1 MKTYTPR
8 PRDIQPRWL
17 VIDARQAILG
27 RMASTI
33 AHLLLGKHKPL
44 YDVNLV
50 TGDKVIVTN
59 VDLLTVTGK
68 KREQKIYYRHT
79 GYPGGIKAP
88 TFDELQAKRP
98 TEILRLAVKGM
109 LPKGPRG
116 YAMLKNLYIYTGENH
131 PHQAQEPIP
140 FALEDSTYA

>member
-8 PRDIQPRWL
+8 PKDLDPRWHL
-17 VIDARQAILG
+17 VNAQGAILG
-27 RMASTI
+27 RMAAKI
-33 AHLLLGKHKPL
+33 AHVLLGKHKPL
-44 YDVNLV
+44 FDVNLV
-50 TGDKVIVTN
+50 TGDKVVVVN
-59 VDLLTVTGK
+59 VEQLVVTGK

-88 TFDELQAKRP
+88 TFAKYQAQKP

-116 YAMLKNLYIYTGENH
+116 YAMLKNLHIYSGSEH
-131 PHQAQEPIP
+131 PHAAQQPQP
-140 FALEDSTYA
+140 FEL